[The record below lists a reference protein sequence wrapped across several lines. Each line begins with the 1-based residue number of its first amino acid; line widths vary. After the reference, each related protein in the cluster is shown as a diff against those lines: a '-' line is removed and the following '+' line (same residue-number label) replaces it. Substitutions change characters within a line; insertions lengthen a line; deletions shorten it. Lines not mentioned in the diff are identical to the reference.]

1 MPVKHIPLL
10 PLMFLFAL
18 LSGCAPAVI
27 ITSASVATRTATD
40 PRTTGRQIDD
50 GTLTLRVSHAI
61 SSAGLPPL
69 TRVTTTVYQGN
80 VLLTGEVPDEATRQ
94 AASAA
99 ASSVSGVRHIWNETR
114 TGFPVSTGQKV
125 NDTWLASDIRAR
137 LLLNR
142 DTRLADIKVVT
153 ENNEV
158 FLMGLVTPEE
168 GQHVT
173 ELVSRISG
181 VTHVTTAWVFKRIP
195 AQTPPAG

>member
-1 MPVKHIPLL
+1 MKYFPLL
-10 PLMFLFAL
+10 PLMFLFTL
-18 LSGCAPAVI
+18 VSGCTPAVL
-27 ITSASVATRTATD
+27 ITSASIATQTATD
-40 PRTTGRQIDD
+40 PRSTGRQIDD

-61 SSAGLPPL
+61 SSAGLPPQA
-69 TRVTTTVYQGN
+69 RVTSTVYQGD
-80 VLLTGEVPDEATRQ
+80 VLLTGEAPDDATRQ
-94 AASAA
+94 AASETVN
-99 ASSVSGVRHIWNETR
+99 SVNGVRHIWNEIR
-114 TGFPVSTGQKV
+114 TGSPASTGQKV
-125 NDTWLASDIRAR
+125 NDTWLASYIRAR

-181 VTHVTTAWVFKRIP
+181 VTHVTTAWAFKRIP
-195 AQTPPAG
+195 AQIPPAG

>member
-1 MPVKHIPLL
+1 MPMKNFPLL
-10 PLMFLFAL
+10 PLMFLFTL
-18 LSGCAPAVI
+18 VSGCTPAVL
-27 ITSASVATRTATD
+27 ITSASIATRTATD
-40 PRTTGRQIDD
+40 PRSTGRQIDD

-61 SSAGLPPL
+61 SNAGLPPQA
-69 TRVTTTVYQGN
+69 RVISTVYQGD
-80 VLLTGEVPDEATRQ
+80 VLLTGEVPDDATRQ
-94 AASAA
+94 AASKTVN
-99 ASSVSGVRHIWNETR
+99 SVSGVRHIWNEIR
-114 TGFPVSTGQKV
+114 TGSPVSTGQKV

-168 GQHVT
+168 GRHVA

-181 VTHVTTAWVFKRIP
+181 VTHVTTAWIFKRIP

>member
-1 MPVKHIPLL
+1 M
-10 PLMFLFAL
+10 
-18 LSGCAPAVI
+18 
-27 ITSASVATRTATD
+27 TS
-40 PRTTGRQIDD
+40 
-50 GTLTLRVSHAI
+50 
-61 SSAGLPPL
+61 
-69 TRVTTTVYQGN
+69 TVYQGD
-80 VLLTGEVPDEATRQ
+80 VLLTGEAPDDATRQ
-94 AASAA
+94 AASETVN
-99 ASSVSGVRHIWNETR
+99 SVSGVRHIWNEIR
-114 TGFPVSTGQKV
+114 TGSPVSTGQKV

-142 DTRLADIKVVT
+142 NTRLADIKVVT